1 MEQEF
6 YGIVREKKEQKNINF
21 FTLETFAG
29 QYQCV
34 SKISIATLQK
44 ESHVKVTGELVAATV
59 KKELAV
65 SDKEIQVSA
74 IEVLST
80 PSAIPGINIYEKDIN
95 AETSLIFDQ
104 RALTLRNEKNKC
116 IFKIQSYILNTFR
129 NYLDFNGFTSISTP
143 KLVANGAEGGTN
155 VFELDYFGKK
165 AYLAQSPQLYKQIMC
180 GVFGKVYETGPV
192 FRAEKHASSR
202 HLNEYTSLDVEMA
215 LKGNFQELIV
225 LETDLL
231 YSLFYDVQRKFAAEF
246 KYLGVEFPESAN
258 PKTAVQFKVSDVK
271 DILGTAGYDMSSMEE
286 KEIAKY
292 ALEKNN
298 TEFVYVTHFHR
309 SVKPFYTKISAD
321 EINTESFDLI
331 YKGVEITSGGQ
342 RKENLAEYLE
352 ALKEMKMQQEPFE
365 GYLDA
370 FRYGMPLHGGF
381 AIGLERLTALMC
393 GLESA
398 KAATLF
404 PRDVDRLTP

>member
-34 SKISIATLQK
+34 SKISISTIKK
-44 ESHVKVTGELVAATV
+44 ESYVKITGELVPATV
-59 KKELAV
+59 KKELLV

-74 IEVLST
+74 IEILST
-80 PSAIPGINIYEKDIN
+80 PSEIPGINIYEKDIN
-95 AETSLIFDQ
+95 AETNLIFDQ

-116 IFKIQSYILNTFR
+116 VFKIQSYILNTFR
-129 NYLDFNGFTSISTP
+129 NYLDFNGFTSIATP

-165 AYLAQSPQLYKQIMC
+165 AYLAQSPQLYKQMMC

-192 FRAEKHASSR
+192 FRAEKHASTR

-215 LKGNFQELIV
+215 LKSNFQELIV

-231 YSLFYDVQRKFAAEF
+231 YSLFYDAQRKFAAEF

-298 TEFVYVTHFHR
+298 TEFVYVTHFNR
-309 SVKPFYTKISAD
+309 SVKPFYTKISQD

-404 PRDVDRLTP
+404 PRDVERLTP